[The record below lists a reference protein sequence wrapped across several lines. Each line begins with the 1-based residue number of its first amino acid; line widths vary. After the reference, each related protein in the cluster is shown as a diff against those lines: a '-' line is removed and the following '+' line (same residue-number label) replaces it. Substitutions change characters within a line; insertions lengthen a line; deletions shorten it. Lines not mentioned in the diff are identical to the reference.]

1 MKEIKITTIYSEDV
15 IKSFLRIFYFER
27 IKNIRII
34 LNILIVI
41 LILYFFINI
50 YNSNILDYIAFI
62 FALFGILELNTN
74 MMPSIN
80 YKRIKNK
87 KDNIINAKI
96 KYIFKK
102 NNFQITTDKDEYIDY
117 DKLYKVINT
126 KDAYYLY
133 INKNSA
139 FIVDKT
145 NLKDEDITILNNKFK
160 EKVPVYKEK

>member
-1 MKEIKITTIYSEDV
+1 MKEVKTTTIYSEDI

-50 YNSNILDYIAFI
+50 DNSNILDYIAFI

-87 KDNIINAKI
+87 KDNIINIKI

-102 NNFQITTDKDEYIDY
+102 TNFQITTDKDEYIDY

-133 INKNSA
+133 INKNRA

-145 NLKDEDITILNNKFK
+145 NLKDEDITILNYKFK
-160 EKVPVYKEK
+160 EKVPIYKEK

>member
-1 MKEIKITTIYSEDV
+1 MKEVKTTTIYSEDI

-50 YNSNILDYIAFI
+50 DNSNVLDYIAFI
-62 FALFGILELNTN
+62 FALFGILELNTS

-80 YKRIKNK
+80 YKRIKNRK
-87 KDNIINAKI
+87 NSILNTKI
-96 KYIFKK
+96 KYVFKK

-133 INKNSA
+133 INKNRA
-139 FIVDKT
+139 FIVDKN
-145 NLKDEDITILNNKFK
+145 NLKDGDITILNDKFK
-160 EKVPVYKEK
+160 EKVPIYKER

>member
-87 KDNIINAKI
+87 KDNIINTKI

-117 DKLYKVINT
+117 DKLYKVITT

-133 INKNSA
+133 INKNRA

>member
-1 MKEIKITTIYSEDV
+1 
-15 IKSFLRIFYFER
+15 
-27 IKNIRII
+27 
-34 LNILIVI
+34 
-41 LILYFFINI
+41 
-50 YNSNILDYIAFI
+50 
-62 FALFGILELNTN
+62 
-74 MMPSIN
+74 MPSIN

-87 KDNIINAKI
+87 KDNIINTKI

-102 NNFQITTDKDEYIDY
+102 NNFQIITDKDEYIDY

-133 INKNSA
+133 INKNRA

>member
-1 MKEIKITTIYSEDV
+1 MKEIKTTTIYSEDI

-50 YNSNILDYIAFI
+50 DNSNIFDYIAFI

-87 KDNIINAKI
+87 KNSILNTKI

-133 INKNSA
+133 INKNRA

-145 NLKDEDITILNNKFK
+145 NLKDEDITILNNKFI
-160 EKVPVYKEK
+160 EKVSVYKEK

>member
-1 MKEIKITTIYSEDV
+1 MKEVKTTTIYSEDI

-50 YNSNILDYIAFI
+50 DNSNILDYIAFI

-87 KDNIINAKI
+87 KNSILNTKI

-133 INKNSA
+133 INKNRA

-145 NLKDEDITILNNKFK
+145 NLKDEDITILNYKFK
-160 EKVPVYKEK
+160 EKVPIYKEK

>member
-1 MKEIKITTIYSEDV
+1 MKEVKTTTIYSEDV

-27 IKNIRII
+27 IKYIRII

-50 YNSNILDYIAFI
+50 DNSNILDYIAFI

-87 KDNIINAKI
+87 KNSILNIKI

-133 INKNSA
+133 INKNRA
-139 FIVDKT
+139 FIVDKI

>member
-87 KDNIINAKI
+87 KDNIINTKI

-133 INKNSA
+133 INKNRA

>member
-1 MKEIKITTIYSEDV
+1 MKEIKIITIYSEDV

-50 YNSNILDYIAFI
+50 DNSNILDYIAFI

-87 KDNIINAKI
+87 KDNIINTKI

-133 INKNSA
+133 INKNRA